1 MKENSC
7 YYDGTTSHFFTII
20 VALWIDAIALLID
33 FLPLVIRVLLC
44 LLVLF
49 LVLFGIWSAPY
60 GCILTD
66 QDVTLTIGKRIVS
79 VTPWEQVHWKVARVR
94 GFNISLVDENG
105 KEYPLATDAFW
116 LMQAFFICCPN
127 PPVTENYYNPN
138 LEDPFPFRWW
148 KLGKKHILS
157 SRQVKLRRIWSIL
170 LYGLVGL
177 CATYFFLG
185 ESILFEIDDLPE
197 FLYVLWLFSMIIDLV
212 PLFAAIHL
220 EDTVK
225 RSFAAAVYQKKQH
238 IVPPYTLLH

>member
-49 LVLFGIWSAPY
+49 VVLFGLWSAPY

-79 VTPWEQVHWKVARVR
+79 VTPWEQVHWNITIAR
-94 GFNISLVDENG
+94 GISIDLVDESD
-105 KEYPLATDAFW
+105 KEYSLGTDAFW
-116 LMQAFFICCPN
+116 LMQAFYICCPN
-127 PPVTENYYNPN
+127 PPTVANRNPSRK
-138 LEDPFPFRWW
+138 DPTAFEWW
-148 KLGKKHILS
+148 KLGEKHILS
-157 SRQVKLRRIWSIL
+157 PRQVKVRKIISRL
-170 LYGLVGL
+170 LYVLVGL
-177 CATYFFLG
+177 CVTYFFLG
-185 ESILFEIDDLPE
+185 DTILFETDNLPA
-197 FLYVLWLFSMIIDLV
+197 FLYYLWLFSMIIDLV
-212 PLFAAIHL
+212 PLFAAIYL
-220 EDTVK
+220 GDTVK